1 MELKTVEDV
10 LNRIRL
16 WKEAVDIPSS
26 DVVLLRDCVEIISN
40 EIKELKKREATN
52 RILIEH
58 EEQVR
63 TTKAKPITGGK
74 NVKTKFK
81 VGDIVDYNPVDTKIF
96 VKSKV
101 VDVVKDKVVI
111 EILERVPGVGQVGK
125 NRWVTNQR
133 LRYHFETS

>member
-1 MELKTVEDV
+1 MELKTIDEVIIWSENEED
-10 LNRIRL
+10 L
-16 WKEAVDIPSS
+16 
-26 DVVLLRDCVEIISN
+26 EIQAICIIAK

-52 RILIEH
+52 SLLIQH

-63 TTKAKPITGGK
+63 TTKAKPIAGGK

-101 VDVVKDKVVI
+101 VDIVKDKVVI

-133 LRYHFETS
+133 LRYHLAKVS